1 MQLFSDS
8 RKPGKFHVYRAAR
21 LPTWRRVGGFLIQN
35 TFSAGMSA
43 AGFFYQVR
51 LALLLCM
58 DYVNRDSGVEV
69 AVERL
74 DDVSFERR

>member
-1 MQLFSDS
+1 
-8 RKPGKFHVYRAAR
+8 
-21 LPTWRRVGGFLIQN
+21 
-35 TFSAGMSA
+35 MSA